1 MKTTEDMARYVHET
15 SYADIDPAV
24 VERAKNLALSS
35 IGSAILGAG
44 MDVTRLL
51 AGYVRDQGGKQEAGV
66 IGHGFRT
73 SAELAAAMNCTASH
87 CTELEDVSFPDAT
100 YTCFLIPTVFSL
112 GESLKASGR
121 QVLEALIL
129 GYELTA
135 RPGTICSDDCA
146 TPRGWLPGAM
156 LGTAGVAA
164 VSAKMMGLSFEQTWN
179 AIAIAA
185 SFAAGLNRQTGSG
198 AHVIE
203 AGFAGRNGITAAIL
217 AGKGLTGNPTIMEG
231 RAGFWDAMA
240 GQPELDFK
248 LGSGGDFMV
257 MNVGMKKYP
266 CCYLTQRIVDG
277 LLELKR
283 RHDIALDAVDSVE
296 IDVNQI
302 YPQILKYAEPENGE
316 QARFSLPHIAT
327 AALAGESMFFDT
339 FTTEKVRDPRLT
351 AHRGKVRMTVHPEW
365 GLDQLGEKNIVTV
378 RMKNGAV
385 HERTC
390 FTAHGDPVDP
400 LTREEVVGRYH
411 ACAQGLMKD
420 AKLDEVADLLSAL
433 EHVDDVS
440 ILMQLLTGDGRNAPV
455 HP

>member
-1 MKTTEDMARYVHET
+1 MKTTEEMARYVHSM
-15 SYADIDPAV
+15 SYGDIDSAV

-35 IGSAILGAG
+35 LGSAILGAN
-44 MDVTRLL
+44 MKVTLLL
-51 AGYVRDQGGKQEAGV
+51 ADYVRESGGRQEAGV
-66 IGHGFRT
+66 IGHSFRT
-73 SAELAAAMNCTASH
+73 SAEMAAAMNCTASH

-100 YTCFLIPTVFSL
+100 YTCFLIPTVFAL
-112 GESLKASGR
+112 GDSLKASGR

-156 LGTAGVAA
+156 LGTAGVAGA
-164 VSAKMMGLSFEQTWN
+164 AAKMMGLTFEQTWN

-217 AGKGLTGNPTIMEG
+217 ASRGLTGNPTIMEG
-231 RAGFWDAMA
+231 RAGLWDAMA
-240 GQPELDFK
+240 GQPDLDFT
-248 LGSGGDFMV
+248 LGRGADFMV

-277 LLELKR
+277 LLDLKR
-283 RHDIALDAVDSVE
+283 RHDIAIDAVEDIE

-302 YPQILKYAEPENGE
+302 YPQILKYADPENGE

-339 FTTEKVRDPRLT
+339 FTTEKVHDPKLT
-351 AHRGKVRMTVHPEW
+351 AHRHKVRMTIHPEW
-365 GLDQLGEKNIVTV
+365 GLDQLGETNVVTI
-378 RMKNGAV
+378 RMKDGAV
-385 HERTC
+385 YERTC
-390 FTAHGDPVDP
+390 FTAHGDPSDP
-400 LTREEVVGRYH
+400 LSRDEVVRRYH
-411 ACAQGLMKD
+411 DCANGLMS
-420 AKLDEVADLLSAL
+420 AAVLDRAAEMLCDLDQLN
-433 EHVDDVS
+433 DVS
-440 ILMQLLTGDGRNAPV
+440 RLMSLLTFGAENA
-455 HP
+455 